1 MKGFT
6 RISDPG
12 LLEPGD
18 VLLIPPEAKSLHVSA
33 KTLSRHGLSNG
44 ETTRG
49 LNSSALVDRVFRD
62 TQDTGCALMVA
73 TCKTHDLEVKPRKGV
88 NTLNVAAQPTKK
100 LCSFSAHPLDGDLL
114 PTVHPSPSEWTNPRR
129 KDPSYVLASIPPLVD
144 AVREEFMANAKDAM
158 WSALNPFPRYFH
170 ARESDGWTALRRA
183 VEAPFGPGDATYA
196 LPLAPGRWL
205 SPSKAESIDERD
217 ERMTRRLFRNE
228 SMYGWKHASR
238 EMTLYV
244 HDAAVQYM
252 FSHGMEI
259 HRPDPETWTALARRV
274 LAQHAQAVLA
284 EIRDVDQTIDK
295 FTRQMR
301 TDVQEFSKF
310 KASWT
315 AAAKAYAAD
324 VPLRSPYK
332 KHKETT

>member
-44 ETTRG
+44 ETSRG
-49 LNSSALVDRVFRD
+49 LNSSVLVDRVFRG

-73 TCKTHDLEVKPRKGV
+73 TRDTLDLEVEPRKGV
-88 NTLNVAAQPTKK
+88 NTLNVAAQPAKK

-114 PTVHPSPSEWTNPRR
+114 PTVHPDSSGWANPRR

-144 AVREEFMANAKDAM
+144 AVRKEFMANAKDAM
-158 WSALNPFPRYFH
+158 WSALNPFPRYSR
-170 ARESDGWTALRRA
+170 AREGDGWAAMRRA
-183 VEAPFGPGDATYA
+183 VEAPFGLGDAYT
-196 LPLAPGRWL
+196 LQLAPERWL
-205 SPSKAESIDERD
+205 CPSKAESTNERD
-217 ERMTRRLFRNE
+217 DRMTRRLFRNE
-228 SMYGWKHASR
+228 STYGWKHASR

-244 HDAAVQYM
+244 RDAAVQYM

-274 LAQHAQAVLA
+274 LAQHAEAVLA
-284 EIRDVDQTIDK
+284 EIHDVDQTIDK

-310 KASWT
+310 KESWT

>member
-44 ETTRG
+44 ETSRG
-49 LNSSALVDRVFRD
+49 LNSSLLVNRVFRD
-62 TQDTGCALMVA
+62 TQGTGCALMVA
-73 TCKTHDLEVKPRKGV
+73 TCETADLKAEPRKGV
-88 NTLNVAAQPTKK
+88 NTLNAAALPTKR
-100 LCSFSAHPLDGDLL
+100 LCSFSAHLLDDDLL
-114 PTVHPSPSEWTNPRR
+114 PTVDPGSFGWTDPKR
-129 KDPSYVLASIPPLVD
+129 KDPSYVLASIPPLVA
-144 AVREEFMANAKDAM
+144 AVREEFMANAKGAM
-158 WSALNPFPRYFH
+158 WSALNPFPKFSH
-170 ARESDGWTALRRA
+170 ARESGGWAAMRRA
-183 VEAPFGPGDATYA
+183 VEAPFGPGSTRT
-196 LPLAPGRWL
+196 LQLAPERRL
-205 SPSKAESIDERD
+205 LPSNPETPSERD
-217 ERMTRRLFRNE
+217 DRVTRRLFRNE
-228 SMYGWKHASR
+228 STYGWR
-238 EMTLYV
+238 EAPREATLCV
-244 HDAAVQYM
+244 RGAAVGYM

-259 HRPDPETWTALARRV
+259 HRPDPGTWTALARRV
-274 LAQHAQAVLA
+274 LARHARAVLA
-284 EIRDVDQTIDK
+284 EIHDADQTIDK

-310 KASWT
+310 KESWT

-324 VPLRSPYK
+324 IPLRSPYK